1 MAVFATVLAL
11 AACGTTVEES
21 RSITVGPEVPTE
33 PDGETNMD
41 GTDESDPTVT
51 PPAVTTQSPETTQ
64 AVQSTESATAPDAA
78 QTPTIPTQGSTGSTQ
93 SPTEQIPG
101 TGASTQP
108 LDPEGLPAF
117 TPPGDTVSQEADGDA
132 QLLVTDV
139 RTAVHDGDDRVVLD
153 LSGAGEVGW
162 RAQFVT
168 GASLDGSGAPVDLA
182 GEFILRVDLQ
192 GMAYPE
198 AGDTAYAEG
207 MLVVD
212 GGGLA
217 TVTEILRTGPFEGQV
232 PVFIGA
238 RDEAPFRVFRLSDPA
253 RLVIDLQHD

>member
-11 AACGTTVEES
+11 AACGTTIEES

-33 PDGETNMD
+33 PDGEISQD

-51 PPAVTTQSPETTQ
+51 PPAVTTQSPGATQ
-64 AVQSTESATAPDAA
+64 AVQPTVPANTRTQHPD
-78 QTPTIPTQGSTGSTQ
+78 
-93 SPTEQIPG
+93 
-101 TGASTQP
+101 
-108 LDPEGLPAF
+108 GLPAF
-117 TPPGDTVSQEADGDA
+117 TPPGDTVSQDADEGA

-139 RTAVHDGDDRVVLD
+139 RTAVHDGDDRVVFD

-168 GASLDGSGAPVDLA
+168 DASLDGSGAPVDLA

-198 AGDTAYAEG
+198 AGDTAYQEG

-217 TVTEILRTGPFEGQV
+217 TVTEILRAGPFEGQV

-238 RDEAPFRVFRLSDPA
+238 RDEVPFRVFRLSDPE
-253 RLVIDLQHD
+253 RLVIDLQHA